1 VPTAPAST
9 NSRRV
14 ILLGASNLTVGFPLL
29 LESLPAGATGPV
41 DLLAALGHGRS
52 FGMSSRVLFR
62 ELPGIIDC
70 GLWETLKS
78 REESAATVQALVT
91 DVGNDLI
98 YGASVA
104 QTLHWVE
111 TCLARLAEQQADI
124 VLTLLP
130 MGSVEKLSP
139 LRYHQTKMIFFPGKG
154 PKWSEML
161 ERVYHLNDE
170 LQALG
175 ARYGARLVHQRAEWY
190 GFDPIHIRR
199 RQRCSAWR
207 EILSGW
213 TDFDEAAVATSPSW
227 STRLQFAQ
235 WRPAE
240 RRMFGRRQTT
250 TQPIHKSAEL
260 TVSLF

>member
-1 VPTAPAST
+1 
-9 NSRRV
+9 V
-14 ILLGASNLTVGFPLL
+14 ILLGASNLTVAFPLL
-29 LESLPAGATGPV
+29 LESLPAGSQGPV
-41 DLLAALGHGRS
+41 DILAALGHGRS
-52 FGMSSRVLFR
+52 FGMSSRVLVR

-70 GLWETLKS
+70 GLWETLKL

-91 DVGNDLI
+91 DIGNDLI

-104 QTLHWVE
+104 ETLAWIE
-111 TCLARLAEQQADI
+111 TCLARLAEHQAEV

-139 LRYHQTKMIFFPGKG
+139 LRYHLTKMIFFPGKG
-154 PKWSEML
+154 PRWSEL
-161 ERVYHLNDE
+161 LQRVYHLNDE
-170 LQALG
+170 LQTLGTRFG
-175 ARYGARLVHQRAEWY
+175 ARIVHQHADWY

-207 EILSGW
+207 EMLSGW
-213 TDFDEAAVATSPSW
+213 NDFDEEAVASSPSW

-240 RRMFGRRQTT
+240 RRMFGHCQTT
-250 TQPIHKSAEL
+250 TQPVHKSADL